1 MPRGEPTRVVRLP
14 VWLCDDL
21 QARAD
26 AMVPAVSLPTYITR
40 RLAPQEPVGRP
51 DPTDRRTDRGPVRCT
66 CKTPTLSKAVTN
78 LCTTCRR
85 LR

>member
-1 MPRGEPTRVVRLP
+1 MPKGEPTKVVRLP

-26 AMVPAVSLPTYITR
+26 ALVPPISLPAYITR
-40 RLAPQEPVGRP
+40 RLGTPQPGSP
-51 DPTDRRTDRGPVRCT
+51 ASRGRCT
-66 CKTPTLSKAVTN
+66 CKEPTLSKAVSN

>member
-1 MPRGEPTRVVRLP
+1 MPKGEPTKVVRLP

-26 AMVPAVSLPTYITR
+26 ALDPPVSLPTYITR
-40 RLAPQEPVGRP
+40 RLAGAQPSAQAAIG
-51 DPTDRRTDRGPVRCT
+51 RCT
-66 CKTPTLSKAVTN
+66 CKVPTLSKAVSN